1 MGMSRSQDDI
11 GYQEAIESCRTWN
24 AQTGFGRRERLPF
37 FDDHTQIHQVSTH
50 NLVSQGKYPS
60 SKPVWTKN
68 FCLYFQ
74 FIFRINAVYM

>member
-50 NLVSQGKYPS
+50 NLVSQ
-60 SKPVWTKN
+60 
-68 FCLYFQ
+68 
-74 FIFRINAVYM
+74 R